1 MKFLKST
8 VNAGESIVN
17 DNLIHGTSRHI
28 PKFRANKPTPLSNV
42 EVKNAWSYTLTTHY
56 TITACAGT
64 ALPVTI
70 RK

>member
-17 DNLIHGTSRHI
+17 DNLIHGTNRHI
-28 PKFRANKPTPLSNV
+28 PKFCANKPALLSSV
-42 EVKNAWSYTLTTHY
+42 EVKNAWSYNLTTQN

-64 ALPVTI
+64 TLPAKI